1 MNHLKKFKNY
11 DTLSESRLSDSLIAG
26 MMTLLSSLNL
36 SAQDRGQIEN
46 NLMGQISTITP
57 NDIEKLQK
65 ISSLCY
71 DLNTSKIKWSD
82 LTPSQKRNIELVSLP
97 LLTVDMDSVDKLIV
111 TLLGDSRVDISLNED
126 RNLIE
131 IETGNDIKKLS
142 SGLKKTEGF
151 VFDKLS
157 LDLNSAKA
165 ILTSHVDLNMDFKI
179 DTILH
184 EPGVELHL
192 SPTHFIPSI
201 NTIRLSDDITKTT
214 LELENIKIFT
224 VLGFW
229 GKNLLPG
236 TKSVGLHIRI

>member
-1 MNHLKKFKNY
+1 
-11 DTLSESRLSDSLIAG
+11 
-26 MMTLLSSLNL
+26 
-36 SAQDRGQIEN
+36 
-46 NLMGQISTITP
+46 
-57 NDIEKLQK
+57 
-65 ISSLCY
+65 
-71 DLNTSKIKWSD
+71 
-82 LTPSQKRNIELVSLP
+82 
-97 LLTVDMDSVDKLIV
+97 MDSVDKLIV

-126 RNLIE
+126 RNLVE

-142 SGLKKTEGF
+142 SGLKKTDGF

-157 LDLNSAKA
+157 LDLNSAKS

-184 EPGVELHL
+184 EPGVDLHL
-192 SPTHFIPSI
+192 SPTHFTPSI
-201 NTIRLSDDITKTT
+201 NTIRLGDDITKTT

-236 TKSVGLHIRI
+236 TKSVGLHIRL